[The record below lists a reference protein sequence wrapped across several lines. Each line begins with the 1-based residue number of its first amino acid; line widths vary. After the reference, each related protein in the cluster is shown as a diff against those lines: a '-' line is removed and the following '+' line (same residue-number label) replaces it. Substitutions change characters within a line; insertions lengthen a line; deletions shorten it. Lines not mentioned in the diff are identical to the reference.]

1 MTARD
6 PWTAAQDEFRAA
18 CDAFS
23 ALEQALPAFR
33 RLVVA
38 FGEPLHG
45 FLRPDSPACDGCLS
59 DLVQTLRVHAMRVSE
74 GRQVISSK
82 LAQALDSVGRYRA
95 HLDAASGGPGDFRG
109 LHRMIDALSR
119 GIADIERFVTEAEHL
134 LAIEVERILEVAL
147 RHDLPPAVS
156 KAALELI
163 DRSKR

>member
-23 ALEQALPAFR
+23 ALEQALPAYR

-38 FGEPLHG
+38 FGEPLKG
-45 FLRPDSPACDGCLS
+45 FLRPDSLACGGSLS
-59 DLVQTLRVHAMRVSE
+59 DLAQTLLAHAMRVSE

-82 LAQALDSVGRYRA
+82 LAQALDSVGRYRE
-95 HLDAASGGPGDFRG
+95 HLDAASGGPRDFRG
-109 LHRMIDALSR
+109 LHGMIDALAR
-119 GIADIERFVTEAEHL
+119 GIANIERFVTEAEHL
-134 LAIEVERILEVAL
+134 LAVEVERILEIAL
-147 RHDLPPAVS
+147 RHDLPQAVS
-156 KAALELI
+156 QAAQELI